1 MLDLNF
7 EAKFEGGNLQ
17 SFERISPC
25 EYDLY
30 VRPDAGSNSCL
41 WFYFCV
47 NSIVINKPFL
57 FHIIGFSKITTTFQT
72 EQTPLVRSTSRTKWE
87 HIPRSQCWYGNTI
100 PRHKLKTQCRVLSFL
115 FQFDKDENYFFA
127 FTYPYTYSMLAK
139 FLARI
144 KDHRLSYTKIVS
156 LGRTTAGNDIQV
168 VLISKDIH
176 SMQPLINT
184 TIAVNTNANTCTN
197 TQTITTLDRSS
208 SNFTRGGMSTSSI
221 NVSQSINIGT
231 TRATSALSSTST
243 AALGASGTGNQLY
256 ILAHSSPRPVNTNFG
271 WQTKDKRVILVTA
284 RVHSGE
290 VPSSFVMHGLLEYLT
305 TNDPKAKFLRE
316 KVVFILVPMINPDG
330 CSAGNYRANA
340 SGYDLNRCYK
350 NPSIEL
356 HKEAYKLRR
365 LFLNLILSY
374 KGYTQYSKKE
384 DADLGFTRQV
394 LNKSLLDLASSL
406 DLTEDLFTPSTPESG
421 GYRGD
426 TVTPPQTS
434 SASLFKRTTRS
445 SDDLLISWEPGTEIL
460 AGLRLDYVLD
470 LHSHSCLS
478 GGFLFYNPD
487 SCILCGNRRHI
498 CELVFPTLLAKKC
511 LAFGAIRQ
519 DEKVGVQLRDTP
531 GSLRRVFNLLG
542 KQYCQD
548 NSPYIYGM
556 EVTNSHGPDPSL
568 EHTDL
573 NVRVLEEADDEDNE
587 ADVDERTVKPIIY
600 TPKHWLT
607 IGEKIGET
615 FYMIYSSLPYPVY
628 E

>member
-25 EYDLY
+25 EYDLH
-30 VRPDAGSNSCL
+30 VRPDTGSNSCL

-127 FTYPYTYSMLAK
+127 FTYPYTYSMLTK

-144 KDHRLSYTKIVS
+144 RDHRLSYTKIVS

-168 VLISKDIH
+168 VLISQDIH
-176 SMQPLINT
+176 TMQPL
-184 TIAVNTNANTCTN
+184 VNTATA
-197 TQTITTLDRSS
+197 IASLDRSS
-208 SNFTRGGMSTSSI
+208 SNFTRSGMSTST
-221 NVSQSINIGT
+221 INISSSIGT
-231 TRATSALSSTST
+231 GINRAASALSSGNAAAAAGTGGPTST
-243 AALGASGTGNQLY
+243 SIHG
-256 ILAHSSPRPVNTNFG
+256 SPRSANTNFG
-271 WQTKDKRVILVTA
+271 WQTKDKRVVLITA

-305 TNDPKAKFLRE
+305 TNDPRAKFLRE
-316 KVVFILVPMINPDG
+316 KVVFILVPMVNPDG

-350 NPSIEL
+350 NPSLEF

-374 KGYTQYSKKE
+374 KGYTQYLKKE
-384 DADLGFTRQV
+384 DAEAGFTRQV
-394 LNKSLLDLASSL
+394 LNKSLLDVAASL
-406 DLTEDLFTPSTPESG
+406 NLTEDLFAPSTPDSG
-421 GYRGD
+421 ATRD
-426 TVTPPQTS
+426 TVSPPQTS
-434 SASLFKRTTRS
+434 SASLFKRS
-445 SDDLLISWEPGTEIL
+445 VKASDDLLISWESGTEIL

-487 SCILCGNRRHI
+487 SCVLCGSRRHI

-519 DEKVGVQLRDTP
+519 DDKVGVQLRDTP
-531 GSLRRVFNLLG
+531 GSLRRIFNLLG

-548 NSPYIYGM
+548 NGPYVYGM

-568 EHTDL
+568 EHADL
-573 NVRVLEEADDEDNE
+573 NVRLLEEADDEDNE
-587 ADVDERTVKPIIY
+587 TDADERTVKPVIY

-615 FYMIYSSLPYPVY
+615 FYAIYSSLPYPIY

>member
-87 HIPRSQCWYGNTI
+87 HIPKSLCWYGNVV
-100 PRHKLKTQCRVLSFL
+100 PRHKLKTQSRVLSFL

-127 FTYPYTYSMLAK
+127 FTYPYTYSMLTK

-168 VLISKDIH
+168 VLISQDIH
-176 SMQPLINT
+176 TMQP
-184 TIAVNTNANTCTN
+184 
-197 TQTITTLDRSS
+197 ITSTSTSVVVSVDRSS
-208 SNFTRGGMSTSSI
+208 SNFTRGGMSTSA
-221 NVSQSINIGT
+221 VNISSSMSTGAN
-231 TRATSALSSTST
+231 RAASALSSVGTAT
-243 AALGASGTGNQLY
+243 AAGASGLGTTSM
-256 ILAHSSPRPVNTNFG
+256 HTSPRSINTNFG
-271 WQTKDKRVILVTA
+271 WQTKDKRVVLVTA

-305 TNDPKAKFLRE
+305 TNDPRAKFLRE
-316 KVVFILVPMINPDG
+316 KVVFILIPMVNPDG

-350 NPSIEL
+350 NPSLEF

-374 KGYTQYSKKE
+374 KGYAQYSRKE
-384 DADLGFTRQV
+384 DAESGFTRQI
-394 LNKSLLDLASSL
+394 LNRSLLDVASSL
-406 DLTEDLFTPSTPESG
+406 NLTEDLFAPITPESG
-421 GYRGD
+421 AVRGD

-434 SASLFKRTTRS
+434 SASLFKRSIKT
-445 SDDLLISWEPGTEIL
+445 SDDLTISWEPGTEIL

-487 SCILCGNRRHI
+487 SCVLCGNRRHI

-519 DEKVGVQLRDTP
+519 DDKVGVQLRDTP
-531 GSLRRVFNLLG
+531 GSLRRIFNLLG

-548 NSPYIYGM
+548 NGPYVYGM

-568 EHTDL
+568 DHADL
-573 NVRVLEEADDEDNE
+573 NVRLLEEADDEDNE
-587 ADVDERTVKPIIY
+587 TDADERTVKPVIY

-615 FYMIYSSLPYPVY
+615 FYTIYSSLPYPIY